1 MWELVTIFFSSFV
14 IALSGALMPGPLL
27 TATIG
32 ESAQRGF
39 KVGPLLVL
47 GHGILELV
55 LLLALLF
62 GLAPLL
68 QRQDVF
74 VVIATAGGA
83 ILLWM
88 ALGMF
93 RTLPGLSLSS
103 NTETAGG
110 NPLIISGA
118 LLSIANPYWILWWA
132 TIGFGYILYCQKFGV
147 WGISIF
153 FIGHILADLVWY
165 SAVSMAVG
173 KGRHFLSDRLYRGVI
188 GACAAFLVVFACY
201 FFYAG
206 FQKAIA

>member
-1 MWELVTIFFSSFV
+1 MWEFFTIFFSSFV

-32 ESAQRGF
+32 ESARRGV
-39 KVGPLLVL
+39 KAGPLLVL

-55 LLLALLF
+55 LVLALLF

-74 VVIATAGGA
+74 IVIATAGGA

-88 ALGMF
+88 ALSMF
-93 RTLPGLSLSS
+93 RTLPALSLS
-103 NTETAGG
+103 TTTVTAGG
-110 NPLIISGA
+110 NSLVVNGV
-118 LLSIANPYWILWWA
+118 LLSIANPYWTLWWA
-132 TIGFGYILYCQKFGV
+132 TIGFGYILYCRQFGV
-147 WGISIF
+147 WGITF
-153 FIGHILADLVWY
+153 FFLGHILADLVWY

-173 KGRHFLSDRLYRGVI
+173 KGRRFLSDRLYRGVI

-206 FQKAIA
+206 FQKAIT

>member
-1 MWELVTIFFSSFV
+1 MWELVTVFFSSFV

-32 ESAQRGF
+32 ESAQRGV
-39 KVGPLLVL
+39 KAGPLLVL

-74 VVIATAGGA
+74 VVIATVGGA

-103 NTETAGG
+103 NAEATGG
-110 NPLIISGA
+110 NPLIVSGV

-132 TIGFGYILYCQKFGV
+132 TIGFGYILYCLQFGV
-147 WGISIF
+147 WGISLF

-188 GACAAFLVVFACY
+188 GTCAAFLVVFACY